1 MSWRYC
7 ECGASLYL
15 KTNQH
20 FTMSCRWLYF
30 LETFM
35 ELNLCWVNTGIS
47 FRLGQARNQY
57 YAGWTKE
64 PILIWV
70 NQGIHVKL
78 GQPEKTFYIRPTR
91 DPISDWA
98 NQGTHFRLGQPRNPF
113 YVLSTREPIFGWA
126 NQGTPFRLGQSG
138 NPYQFERT
146 SSMGGLNIWL
156 RGLRATAAPPVPRCH
171 HL

>member
-98 NQGTHFRLGQPRNPF
+98 NQGTHFRLSQPGNAFQVGPI
-113 YVLSTREPIFGWA
+113 REPISIWKNILNGGFEHMATGPSGYSSSTCP
-126 NQGTPFRLGQSG
+126 QVSPFVKDAIRHISVKQAG
-138 NPYQFERT
+138 R
-146 SSMGGLNIWL
+146 
-156 RGLRATAAPPVPRCH
+156 
-171 HL
+171 